1 MNPFNF
7 FNKGKQNTSDNQSG
21 GSQVSNM
28 VKGLFKNKL
37 LVSCLIGAGGLL
49 FFLLAIICIVIVP
62 IIAIDSGIKGIQKTL
77 DDAGNSVGSFFE
89 SLGNLFTTGYWGT
102 GEEVF
107 YRVVG
112 DKYEHYMSKG
122 IQIDVPLVLSAV
134 FVGNTA
140 MMNTNNECTIIEPE
154 QSEESSDTPPE
165 IQYDCGDEQTQQSY
179 NDLRKE
185 AIKLMEGMVDGNS
198 VKSEEQYRQWLYD
211 NFIED
216 KLKAMGTRI
225 PSDEKERDKLF
236 NDLIDQIYF
245 NRDMYEAALNNFQ
258 DPDSGG
264 PGICSF
270 NINSSAGL
278 QTVSNVK
285 VRLLGCTA
293 SGGSSGP
300 LEGEELV
307 DLEKYILGVT
317 YTENG
322 GAPDEAIKMQ
332 AIAARSFALTRSYGG
347 KITTEDGASVIQIR
361 ACTWDQA
368 YCDPDKGCWSN
379 GAGGE
384 YGNTIHSGYDAS
396 KPWSKPALPENDRI
410 RSLVAETAGQVVVDK
425 DGKVL
430 NTPYMSDVQQQ
441 WNAMANQGKSVA
453 EMVKKTY
460 PNAVEVTSNCTGGGN
475 GSLAGGPDFSNA
487 AAWKSPSNPYA
498 PSYYGQCT
506 WFAWGRF
513 YEIYGYDPGF
523 NNACGAGGC
532 GNGYQCV
539 DGVLKTHPDKFVK
552 SKTPTVGAVG
562 SSDYNHNHVFIVT
575 GVNGDQITIQ
585 EGNLDGVSNSW
596 NVAIKDWHTVTYSLS
611 QIRMYYGDV
620 TFANPKNP
628 PK

>member
-7 FNKGKQNTSDNQSG
+7 FNKNKPNTNESQSG
-21 GSQVSNM
+21 GSQVNNM

-37 LVSCLIGAGGLL
+37 IIPFITSFGGFFIIIIAAACLIIL
-49 FFLLAIICIVIVP
+49 P
-62 IIAIDSGIKGIQKTL
+62 IAAIDNAINGINKATEDSSGGGFL
-77 DDAGNSVGSFFE
+77 E
-89 SLGNLFTTGYWGT
+89 SLGNFFTTGYWGSS
-102 GEEVF
+102 EEVF
-107 YRVVG
+107 YHVVG
-112 DKYEHYMSKG
+112 DKYKYYISKG
-122 IQIDVPLVLSAV
+122 IQVDAPLVLSAV
-134 FVGNTA
+134 FIGNSV
-140 MMNTNNECTIIEPE
+140 MMNTNSECTITETQQDEDSP
-154 QSEESSDTPPE
+154 DAPPA
-165 IQYDCGDEQTQQSY
+165 IQYDCGDEQTEQSY
-179 NDLRKE
+179 NDLRSE

-198 VKSEEQYRQWLYD
+198 VKSEEEYRQWLYD
-211 NFIED
+211 NFIEN
-216 KLKAMGTRI
+216 KLKAMGTKI
-225 PSDEKERDKLF
+225 PTDEEEKDQLF

-245 NRDMYEAALNNFQ
+245 NRDMYEVALNDFQ
-258 DPDSGG
+258 DVDSGG
-264 PGICSF
+264 TGVCSF

-278 QTVSNVK
+278 QTISNVK

-293 SGGSSGP
+293 GGGSSGP
-300 LEGEELV
+300 LEDEELV

-347 KITTEDGASVIQIR
+347 KITTEDGYSVIQIR

-410 RSLVAETAGQVVVDK
+410 RALVAETAGQVVVDK

-460 PNAVEVTSNCTGGGN
+460 PNAVEVTSNCTGGGT
-475 GSLAGGPDFSNA
+475 GSLDGGPDFSNA
-487 AAWKSPSNPYA
+487 AAWKSPNNVYA
-498 PSYYGQCT
+498 AQGLYGQCT

-513 YEIYGYDPGF
+513 YEIYGYSPGF
-523 NNACGAGGC
+523 SANGGDW
-532 GNGYQCV
+532 V
-539 DGVLKTHPDKFVK
+539 DELVRVHRDKFEK
-552 SKTPTVGAVG
+552 SNTPKVGAIFSATNPAPWGHVG
-562 SSDYNHNHVFIVT
+562 IVV

-585 EGNLDGVSNSW
+585 EGNLDGATNSFE
-596 NVAIKDWHTVTYSLS
+596 VATKDWHTVTYSLS
-611 QIRMYYGDV
+611 TLRTIYSGL

>member
-7 FNKGKQNTSDNQSG
+7 FNKNKPNTNESQSG
-21 GSQVSNM
+21 GSQVNNM

-37 LVSCLIGAGGLL
+37 LIPFITSFGGFFIIIIAAACLIIL
-49 FFLLAIICIVIVP
+49 P
-62 IIAIDSGIKGIQKTL
+62 IAAIDNAINGINKATEDSSGGGFL
-77 DDAGNSVGSFFE
+77 E
-89 SLGNLFTTGYWGT
+89 SLGNFFTTGYWGSS
-102 GEEVF
+102 EEVF
-107 YRVVG
+107 YHVVG
-112 DKYEHYMSKG
+112 DKYKYYISKG
-122 IQIDVPLVLSAV
+122 IQVDAPLVLSAV
-134 FVGNTA
+134 FIGNSV
-140 MMNTNNECTIIEPE
+140 MMNTNSECTITETPQDE
-154 QSEESSDTPPE
+154 DSPDAPPE
-165 IQYDCGDEQTQQSY
+165 VQYDCGDEQTEQSY
-179 NDLRKE
+179 NDLRSE

-225 PSDEKERDKLF
+225 PSDEKERDELF

-258 DPDSGG
+258 DSDSGG

-410 RSLVAETAGQVVVDK
+410 RALVAETAGQVVVDK
-425 DGKVL
+425 DGNVL
-430 NTPYMSDVQQQ
+430 NTPYMSNVQQQ

-475 GSLAGGPDFSNA
+475 GSLEGGPDFSNA
-487 AAWKSPSNPYA
+487 MAWKSPNNEYA
-498 PSYYGQCT
+498 AQGLYGQCT

-513 YEIYGYDPGF
+513 YEIYGYSPGF
-523 NNACGAGGC
+523 RADGG
-532 GNGYQCV
+532 GWV
-539 DGVLKTHPDKFVK
+539 SKLVHIHKDKFEE
-552 SKTPTVGAVG
+552 SDTPKVGAIFSAKNPAPWGHVG
-562 SSDYNHNHVFIVT
+562 IVV

-585 EGNLDGVSNSW
+585 EGNLDGVTNSFE
-596 NVAIKDWHTVTYSLS
+596 AATKDWHTVTYSLS
-611 QIRMYYGDV
+611 TLRTIYSEL

>member
-21 GSQVSNM
+21 GSQVTNM
-28 VKGLFKNKL
+28 LKGLLKNKL
-37 LVSCLIGAGGLL
+37 FVPIMAGVGGFFVIIIAAACLIIL
-49 FFLLAIICIVIVP
+49 P
-62 IIAIDSGIKGIQKTL
+62 IAAIDNGMNGIQKAL
-77 DDAGNSVGSFFE
+77 DDAGSSVGSFFE
-89 SLGNLFTTGYWGT
+89 SLGNFFTTGYWGT

-112 DKYEHYMSKG
+112 DKYEYYASKG
-122 IQIDVPLVLSAV
+122 IQIDAPLVLSAV
-134 FVGNTA
+134 FIGNSA
-140 MMNTNNECTIIEPE
+140 RMNTNSECTIIEPE

-179 NDLRKE
+179 NDLRNE

-198 VKSEEQYRQWLYD
+198 VKSEEEYRQWLYD
-211 NFIED
+211 NFIEN
-216 KLKAMGTRI
+216 KLKAMGTKI
-225 PSDEKERDKLF
+225 PTDEEERDQLF

-245 NRDMYEAALNNFQ
+245 NRDMYEAALNDFQ
-258 DPDSGG
+258 DTDSDGVG
-264 PGICSF
+264 ACSF

-293 SGGSSGP
+293 GGGTTGP
-300 LEGEELV
+300 LEDEELV

-347 KITTEDGASVIQIR
+347 EVTTEDGYSVIQIR

-396 KPWSKPALPENDRI
+396 KPWSKAPLPENDRI
-410 RSLVAETAGQVVVDK
+410 RALVAETTGQVVVDK

-430 NTPYMSDVQQQ
+430 NTQYMSDVQQQ

-460 PNAVEVTSNCTGGGN
+460 PNAVEVTSNCTGGGD
-475 GSLAGGPDFSNA
+475 GSLEGNPNFANA
-487 AAWKSPSNPYA
+487 AAWKSPSNVYA
-498 PSYYGQCT
+498 AQGLYGQCT

-513 YEIYGYDPGF
+513 YEIYGYSPGF
-523 NNACGAGGC
+523 SANGGDW
-532 GNGYQCV
+532 V
-539 DGVLKTHPDKFVK
+539 DELVRVHGDKFEK
-552 SKTPTVGAVG
+552 SNTPKVGAIFSAKNPAPWGHVG
-562 SSDYNHNHVFIVT
+562 IVT

-585 EGNLDGVSNSW
+585 EGNLDGATNTFD
-596 NVAIKDWHTVTYSLS
+596 AATKDWHTVTYSLS
-611 QIRMYYGDV
+611 TLRTIYSGL
-620 TFANPKNP
+620 TFANPKQS

>member
-7 FNKGKQNTSDNQSG
+7 FNKNKPNTNESQSG
-21 GSQVSNM
+21 GSQVNNM

-37 LVSCLIGAGGLL
+37 IIPFITSFGGFFIIIIAAACLIIL
-49 FFLLAIICIVIVP
+49 P
-62 IIAIDSGIKGIQKTL
+62 IAAIDNAINGINKATEDSSGGGFL
-77 DDAGNSVGSFFE
+77 E
-89 SLGNLFTTGYWGT
+89 SLGNFFTTGYWGSS
-102 GEEVF
+102 EEVF
-107 YRVVG
+107 YHVVG
-112 DKYEHYMSKG
+112 DKYKYYISKG
-122 IQIDVPLVLSAV
+122 IQVDAPLVLSAV
-134 FVGNTA
+134 FIGNSV
-140 MMNTNNECTIIEPE
+140 MMNTNSECTITE
-154 QSEESSDTPPE
+154 TPQDEDSPDAPPA
-165 IQYDCGDEQTQQSY
+165 IQYDCGDEQTEQSY
-179 NDLRKE
+179 NDLRSE

-198 VKSEEQYRQWLYD
+198 VKSEEEYRQWLYD
-211 NFIED
+211 NFIEN
-216 KLKAMGTRI
+216 KLKAMGTKI
-225 PSDEKERDKLF
+225 PTDEEEKDQLF

-245 NRDMYEAALNNFQ
+245 NRDMYEAALNDFQ
-258 DPDSGG
+258 DVDSGG
-264 PGICSF
+264 TGVCSF

-278 QTVSNVK
+278 QTISNVK

-293 SGGSSGP
+293 GGGSSGP
-300 LEGEELV
+300 LEDEELV

-347 KITTEDGASVIQIR
+347 KITTEDGYSVIQIR

-410 RSLVAETAGQVVVDK
+410 RALVAETAGQVVVDK

-460 PNAVEVTSNCTGGGN
+460 PNAVEVTSNCTGGGT
-475 GSLAGGPDFSNA
+475 GSLDGGPDFSNA
-487 AAWKSPSNPYA
+487 AAWKSPNNVYA
-498 PSYYGQCT
+498 AQGLYGQCT

-513 YEIYGYDPGF
+513 YEIYGYSPGF
-523 NNACGAGGC
+523 SANGGDW
-532 GNGYQCV
+532 V
-539 DGVLKTHPDKFVK
+539 DELVRVHRDKFEK
-552 SKTPTVGAVG
+552 SNTPKVGAIFSATNPAPWGHVG
-562 SSDYNHNHVFIVT
+562 IVV

-585 EGNLDGVSNSW
+585 EGNLDGATNSFE
-596 NVAIKDWHTVTYSLS
+596 VATKDWHTVTYSLS
-611 QIRMYYGDV
+611 TLRTIYSGL

>member
-7 FNKGKQNTSDNQSG
+7 FNKNKPNTNESQSG
-21 GSQVSNM
+21 GSQVNNM

-37 LVSCLIGAGGLL
+37 LIPFITSFGGFFIIIIAAACLIIL
-49 FFLLAIICIVIVP
+49 P
-62 IIAIDSGIKGIQKTL
+62 IAAIDNAINGINKATEDSSGGGFL
-77 DDAGNSVGSFFE
+77 E
-89 SLGNLFTTGYWGT
+89 SLGNFFTTGYWGSS
-102 GEEVF
+102 EEVF
-107 YRVVG
+107 YHVVG
-112 DKYEHYMSKG
+112 DKYKYYISKG
-122 IQIDVPLVLSAV
+122 IQVDAPLVLSAV
-134 FVGNTA
+134 FIGNSV
-140 MMNTNNECTIIEPE
+140 MMNTNSECTITETQQDEDSP
-154 QSEESSDTPPE
+154 DAPPA
-165 IQYDCGDEQTQQSY
+165 IQYDCGDEQTEQSY
-179 NDLRKE
+179 NDLRSE

-198 VKSEEQYRQWLYD
+198 VKSEEEYRQWLYD
-211 NFIED
+211 NFIEN
-216 KLKAMGTRI
+216 KLKAMGTKI
-225 PSDEKERDKLF
+225 PTDEEEKDQLF

-245 NRDMYEAALNNFQ
+245 NRDMYEAALNDFQ
-258 DPDSGG
+258 DVDSGG
-264 PGICSF
+264 TGVCSF

-278 QTVSNVK
+278 QTISNVK

-293 SGGSSGP
+293 GGGSSGP
-300 LEGEELV
+300 LEDEELV

-347 KITTEDGASVIQIR
+347 KITTEDGYSVIQIR

-410 RSLVAETAGQVVVDK
+410 RALVAETAGQVVVDK

-460 PNAVEVTSNCTGGGN
+460 PNAVEVTSNCTGGGT
-475 GSLAGGPDFSNA
+475 GSLDGGPDFSNA
-487 AAWKSPSNPYA
+487 AAWKSPNNVYA
-498 PSYYGQCT
+498 AQGLYGQCT

-513 YEIYGYDPGF
+513 YEIYGYSPGF
-523 NNACGAGGC
+523 SANGGDW
-532 GNGYQCV
+532 V
-539 DGVLKTHPDKFVK
+539 DELVRVHRDKFEK
-552 SKTPTVGAVG
+552 SNTPKVGAIFSATNPAPWGHVG
-562 SSDYNHNHVFIVT
+562 IVV

-585 EGNLDGVSNSW
+585 EGNLDGATNSFE
-596 NVAIKDWHTVTYSLS
+596 VATKDWHTVTYSLS
-611 QIRMYYGDV
+611 TLRTIYSGL

>member
-7 FNKGKQNTSDNQSG
+7 FNKNKPNTNESQSG
-21 GSQVSNM
+21 GSQVNNM

-37 LVSCLIGAGGLL
+37 IIPFITSFGGFFIIIIAAACLIIL
-49 FFLLAIICIVIVP
+49 P
-62 IIAIDSGIKGIQKTL
+62 IAAIDNAINGINKATEDSSGGGFL
-77 DDAGNSVGSFFE
+77 E
-89 SLGNLFTTGYWGT
+89 SLGNFFTTGYWGSS
-102 GEEVF
+102 EEVF
-107 YRVVG
+107 YHVVG
-112 DKYEHYMSKG
+112 DKYKYYISKG
-122 IQIDVPLVLSAV
+122 IQVDAPLVLSAV
-134 FVGNTA
+134 FIGNSV
-140 MMNTNNECTIIEPE
+140 MMNTNSECTITETPQDE
-154 QSEESSDTPPE
+154 DSPDAPPE
-165 IQYDCGDEQTQQSY
+165 VQYDCGDEQTEQSY
-179 NDLRKE
+179 NDLRSE

-198 VKSEEQYRQWLYD
+198 VKSEEEYRQWLYD
-211 NFIED
+211 NFIEN
-216 KLKAMGTRI
+216 KLKAMGTKI
-225 PSDEKERDKLF
+225 PTDEEEKDQLF

-245 NRDMYEAALNNFQ
+245 NRDMYEAALNDFQ
-258 DPDSGG
+258 DVDSGG
-264 PGICSF
+264 TGVCSF

-278 QTVSNVK
+278 QTISNVK

-293 SGGSSGP
+293 GGGSSGP
-300 LEGEELV
+300 LEDEELV

-347 KITTEDGASVIQIR
+347 KITTEDGYSVIQIR

-368 YCDPDKGCWSN
+368 YCDPDKGCWSA

-384 YGNTIHSGYDAS
+384 YGNTIHTGYDAS
-396 KPWSKPALPENDRI
+396 KPWSKAPLPENDRI
-410 RSLVAETAGQVVVDK
+410 RTLVAETAGQVVVDK
-425 DGKVL
+425 DGNVL

>member
-185 AIKLMEGMVDGNS
+185 AIKLMDGMVDGNS

-225 PSDEKERDKLF
+225 PSDEKERDELF

-258 DPDSGG
+258 DSDSGG

-410 RSLVAETAGQVVVDK
+410 RALVAETAGQVVVDK
-425 DGKVL
+425 DGNVL
-430 NTPYMSDVQQQ
+430 NTPYMSNVQQQ

-475 GSLAGGPDFSNA
+475 GSLEGGPDFSNA
-487 AAWKSPSNPYA
+487 MAWKSPNNEYA
-498 PSYYGQCT
+498 AQGLYGQCT

-513 YEIYGYDPGF
+513 YEIYGYSPGF
-523 NNACGAGGC
+523 RADGG
-532 GNGYQCV
+532 GWV
-539 DGVLKTHPDKFVK
+539 SKLVHIHKDKFEE
-552 SKTPTVGAVG
+552 SDTPKVGAIFSAKNPAPWGHVG
-562 SSDYNHNHVFIVT
+562 IVV

-585 EGNLDGVSNSW
+585 EGNLDGVTNSFE
-596 NVAIKDWHTVTYSLS
+596 AATKDWHTVTYSLS
-611 QIRMYYGDV
+611 TLRTIYSEL